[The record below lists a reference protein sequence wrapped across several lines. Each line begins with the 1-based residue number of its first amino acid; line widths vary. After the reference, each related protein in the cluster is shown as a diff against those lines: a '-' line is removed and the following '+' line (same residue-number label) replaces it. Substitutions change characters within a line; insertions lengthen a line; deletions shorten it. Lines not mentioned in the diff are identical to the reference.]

1 MSLDDVATAL
11 GRLNKVHSPALRWA
25 HFLQPWIM
33 QHYAGTLNLDIRMML
48 VNHLAETYHTR
59 ESIDW
64 DAVASKSEFAGNTT
78 TYLQYA
84 FGQVIGQV
92 KKSLNT
98 KSSYE
103 WEQIIVKCREHINK
117 ARSIL
122 YNSE

>member
-64 DAVASKSEFAGNTT
+64 DAVASKSEFAGNTVT
-78 TYLQYA
+78 NLQYTFSYILKNA
-84 FGQVIGQV
+84 KIAMKTESTSWNQVLV
-92 KKSLNT
+92 C
-98 KSSYE
+98 
-103 WEQIIVKCREHINK
+103 CREYI
-117 ARSIL
+117 
-122 YNSE
+122 